1 METALIRSQS
11 QQPTGVCGKWQERL
25 TAMFSRGIVVSQQ
38 WPWPRQVPDGGGG
51 RKIRLRISSTS
62 STESAARLTTRH
74 FSHAS
79 IALPAATVPEG
90 QVCSPTQPE
99 SNQSDSG
106 QQQEVT
112 HSSQDISTPV
122 VEEGLSTEAERETRQ
137 PRREKMNGHRPGVSW
152 PGAAEGRLWENVK
165 SDLVSILGQLK
176 GTAESKL
183 EKMGDIIYSY
193 GKERFGIIEKR
204 AKRQQEVVKSRR
216 QKEIDKLIKERRQLK
231 KQWRKATVVEKEG
244 IYCLQAEVRG
254 RLVMLRRA
262 ENIRKNRKRK
272 SRARLAFYKDP
283 FQFVKSL
290 FVMQK
295 SGSLLEPKQKLE
307 EYLEGSKDPVVR
319 KVAPT
324 VKAGRKWNPEQAVK
338 QAQVALRHRDIM
350 GHVQHGRGGLG
361 LDISKPLW
369 SKASAGERRKM
380 VVEEMHR
387 QEETVRCTK
396 AVSQARQGQW
406 VNWEG
411 VEKKQIRWKDL
422 WGMEAGRI
430 RFMLGATYDVLPS
443 PKNLSQWFGED
454 EKCTLCSCVGS
465 LRHILS
471 GCKLS
476 LTQGRYTWRHN
487 QVLKCLA
494 AAIEDKRREVNSL
507 AASKD
512 GKQINFVR
520 QGGQPRS
527 TKARCKTGSLITG
540 AGWELKV
547 DLGQQMAVPSHIV
560 STRLRPD
567 LLFWSDR
574 EKAVF
579 LVELTIPWE
588 DRVEE
593 ANELKRAKYTEIAEE
608 AAQRGWSVR
617 LRPIEIGAR
626 GFVARSAISLLSE
639 LGIRGRSLRQV
650 VSSMSLAAERA
661 SEWLWVRRSSTSWG
675 KISGFDPEDLT
686 VDVGYWFKGSTNRK
700 GYLAE
705 FCDFHGSKYM
715 EMLLHIS
722 VLWLSLERCKTRIM
736 RQYGPLTGYFK
747 YVAYF
752 IDSSTDEKQPM
763 FRRLVDAFSNP
774 LTEVYLLFFQA
785 TLPKVL
791 HT

>member
-1 METALIRSQS
+1 MFTKKKDIRLISCVHEDTKEYPTTTLILITTQGQFEVRVGVLPNLPVQLLIGWDCPLFHKLGNKIHISRSREEAQLRWKKLKNTTSSGALSMAQSSPADVLFNEFSDDPEPASEREEEPLPENSPELAGEVDDPVAIYAPLLGQYGTAQLNDPTLSTALRNVRVLD
-11 QQPTGVCGKWQERL
+11 GVDQK
-25 TAMFSRGIVVSQQ
+25 
-38 WPWPRQVPDGGGG
+38 
-51 RKIRLRISSTS
+51 
-62 STESAARLTTRH
+62 
-74 FSHAS
+74 
-79 IALPAATVPEG
+79 
-90 QVCSPTQPE
+90 
-99 SNQSDSG
+99 
-106 QQQEVT
+106 
-112 HSSQDISTPV
+112 
-122 VEEGLSTEAERETRQ
+122 
-137 PRREKMNGHRPGVSW
+137 
-152 PGAAEGRLWENVK
+152 PGALLSYPHFTITNGLLYRVIKDGVYKEIENYYYGF
-165 SDLVSILGQLK
+165 LVSAHCPSCLLQKSSDETPFERSGLYIVGPLPKSARGHQNILVK
-176 GTAESKL
+176 VDYATWYTVERL
-183 EKMGDIIYSY
+183 EKMINSFVRKWLGVPRCLSSVALY
-193 GKERFGIIEKR
+193 GKGIVELPISSLTEEFKC
-204 AKRQQEVVKSRR
+204 AK
-216 QKEIDKLIKERRQLK
+216 
-231 KQWRKATVVEKEG
+231 
-244 IYCLQAEVRG
+244 
-254 RLVMLRRA
+254 
-262 ENIRKNRKRK
+262 
-272 SRARLAFYKDP
+272 ARLEMTLT
-283 FQFVKSL
+283 Q
-290 FVMQK
+290 
-295 SGSLLEPKQKLE
+295 
-307 EYLEGSKDPVVR
+307 SKDPVVR

-471 GCKLS
+471 GCKVS

-567 LLFWSDR
+567 LLLWSDR

-675 KISGFDPEDLT
+675 KLRT
-686 VDVGYWFKGSTNRK
+686 
-700 GYLAE
+700 
-705 FCDFHGSKYM
+705 
-715 EMLLHIS
+715 S
-722 VLWLSLERCKTRIM
+722 VYHP
-736 RQYGPLTGYFK
+736 Q
-747 YVAYF
+747 
-752 IDSSTDEKQPM
+752 TD
-763 FRRLVDAFSNP
+763 RLVERPFMLRKSIGKDGRNWDQLRPSSPVSCLQAERFSKSLQQGSP
-774 LTEVYLLFFQA
+774 GKFGLEPIFF
-785 TLPKVL
+785 
-791 HT
+791 